1 MDLLEVFH
9 VVYRLLFEDQF
20 QDRRPPSLLRY
31 TNEFM
36 LSIIL
41 AMPIELTYLI
51 CMNYIGL
58 KYMKK

>member
-20 QDRRPPSLLRY
+20 QNRRPPSLLRY
-31 TNEFM
+31 TNEFR

-41 AMPIELTYLI
+41 ANRVDLSNMHEL
-51 CMNYIGL
+51 
-58 KYMKK
+58 YMHINRS